1 MTEPSDMIS
10 VELADVFNAE
20 HDNSSEEFE
29 VVDTSEIDSI
39 VAPMMFHI
47 LMLTKT
53 GWNRLISLF

>member
-20 HDNSSEEFE
+20 HDNSSEFE